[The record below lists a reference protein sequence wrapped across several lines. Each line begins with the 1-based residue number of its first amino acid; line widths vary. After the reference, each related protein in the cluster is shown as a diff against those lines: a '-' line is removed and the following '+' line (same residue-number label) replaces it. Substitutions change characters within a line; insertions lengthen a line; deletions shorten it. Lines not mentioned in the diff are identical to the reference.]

1 MTQHFDLLVRGGT
14 LFDGTGA
21 PGRLADVGVI
31 GDRIAAVGDL
41 AGATADRVVDASGK
55 AVAPGFIDVH
65 THDDRA
71 LLSNPDMAMKTSQG
85 VTTVVV
91 GNCGVSLS
99 PLAIDHRPPPPLDL
113 LGEQD
118 WYRFP
123 RMADYMAAVDAA
135 PAAVNAAC
143 LVGHGTLRVG
153 AMDDLL
159 RPATPAEIDRM
170 KERLAEGLAAGAIG
184 MSTGL
189 FYRPANAAPTE
200 EVIALAELLEPVGAI
215 YTSHMRDEGEQVME
229 SLHETFRIGR
239 EAGVRAI
246 VSHHKVIGTP
256 NFGRSEETLALIE
269 RTRVG
274 QDIGLD
280 CYPYVAAS
288 TVLDSSRLE
297 RCSRVMV
304 TWSTRHPE
312 VSGRDL
318 ADIAAEWGVSQLEA
332 VDRLNPAGAIYF
344 MMDEADVRRILSYPH
359 TIVASDG
366 LPHDSHPHPRLWGTF
381 PRVLGHYSRDV
392 GLFPLEEAVRRMTGL
407 PAERFRLTGRGQIAI
422 GAHADITVFDP
433 ATVIDSASFEHPA
446 TPARGIE
453 HVFVNG
459 RAVWTEGAST
469 GNRPGRLLRRQDLQ
483 AAA

>member
-1 MTQHFDLLVRGGT
+1 MTQHFDLIVRGGT
-14 LFDGTGA
+14 LYDGTGA
-21 PGRLADVGVI
+21 AGRPADVGVI

-41 AGATADRVVDASGK
+41 SGASADAVHDASGK

-99 PLAIDHRPPPPLDL
+99 PLAIDRRPPPPLDL
-113 LGEQD
+113 LGDQE

-153 AMDDLL
+153 SMDDLM
-159 RPATPAEIDRM
+159 RPATESEIAAM
-170 KERLAEGLAAGAIG
+170 KERLAEGLEAGAIG

-200 EVIALAELLEPVGAI
+200 EVIALAELLEPAGAL
-215 YTSHMRDEGEQVME
+215 YATHMRDEGEGVMD

-246 VSHHKVIGTP
+246 VSHHKVVGKP
-256 NFGRSEETLALIE
+256 NFGRSEETLALID
-269 RTRVG
+269 RTQG
-274 QDIGLD
+274 EQDIGLD

-297 RCSRVMV
+297 RSSRVMV
-304 TWSTRHPE
+304 TWSTKHPE

-318 ADIAAEWGVSQLEA
+318 ADIAAEWGISQIEA

-381 PRVLGHYSRDV
+381 PRVLGHYARDV
-392 GLFPLEEAVRRMTGL
+392 GLFPLEEAVRRMTSL
-407 PAERFRLTGRGQIAI
+407 PAERFRLSGRGRIAV

-433 ATVIDSASFEHPA
+433 ATVIDSATFEKPA
-446 TPARGIE
+446 TPAEGIDC
-453 HVFVNG
+453 VFVNG
-459 RAVWTEGAST
+459 RAVWAGGAST
-469 GNRPGRLLRRQDLQ
+469 GARPGRLLRRQELQ
-483 AAA
+483 RAG

>member
-1 MTQHFDLLVRGGT
+1 MTQHFDLIVRGGT
-14 LFDGTGA
+14 LYDGTGA
-21 PGRLADVGVI
+21 PGRRADVGVT

-41 AGATADRVVDASGK
+41 SAATADQVFDAAGK

-99 PLAIDHRPPPPLDL
+99 PLSIDRRPPPPLDL
-113 LGEQD
+113 LGDAD

-159 RPATPAEIDRM
+159 RPATPAEIDAM

-200 EVIALAELLEPVGAI
+200 EVIALAELLEPARAL
-215 YTSHMRDEGEQVME
+215 YTTHMRDEGEGVMD
-229 SLHETFRIGR
+229 SLQETFRIGR

-246 VSHHKVIGTP
+246 ISHHKVIGTP
-256 NFGRSEETLALIE
+256 NFGRSQETLALIE
-269 RTRVG
+269 RTRG
-274 QDIGLD
+274 EQDIGLD

-288 TVLDSSRLE
+288 TVLDSNRLE

-304 TWSTRHPE
+304 TWSTKHPD

-318 ADIAAEWGVSQLEA
+318 ADIAAEWGISQVEA

-392 GLFPLEEAVRRMTGL
+392 GLFPLEEAVRRMTTL
-407 PAERFRLTGRGQIAI
+407 PAERFGLTGRGRIAV

-433 ATVIDSASFEHPA
+433 ETVIDSATFEAPA

-453 HVFVNG
+453 RVFVNG
-459 RAVWTEGAST
+459 KAVWAGGAST
-469 GNRPGRLLRRQDLQ
+469 GARPGRLLRRQDLQ
-483 AAA
+483 QAA

>member
-14 LFDGTGA
+14 VFDGTGA
-21 PGRLADVGVI
+21 PGRLADVGVL
-31 GDRIAAVGDL
+31 GDRIAAIGDL
-41 AGATADRVVDASGK
+41 AGATADTVVEAAGR

-99 PLAIDHRPPPPLDL
+99 PLAIDRRPPPPLDL
-113 LGEQD
+113 LGAEE
-118 WYRFP
+118 WYRYP

-143 LVGHGTLRVG
+143 LVGHATLRVG

-159 RPATPAEIDRM
+159 RPATPAEINNM

-200 EVIALAELLEPVGAI
+200 EIIALAELLEPAGAI
-215 YTSHMRDEGEQVME
+215 YTTHMRDEGEGVMD
-229 SLHETFRIGR
+229 SLHESFRIGR

-246 VSHHKVIGTP
+246 ISHHKVIGTP

-269 RTRVG
+269 HTRTR

-304 TWSTRHPE
+304 TWSVKHPE

-318 ADIAAEWGVSQLEA
+318 SDIAAEWGISQLEA

-407 PAERFRLTGRGQIAI
+407 PAERFGLTGRGRLAV

-433 ATVIDSASFEHPA
+433 ATVIDSASFEKPA
-446 TPARGIE
+446 TPAAGIDR
-453 HVFVNG
+453 VIVNG
-459 RAVWTEGAST
+459 RAVWADGAPT
-469 GNRPGRLLRRQDLQ
+469 GAHPGRLLRRQDLQ
-483 AAA
+483 AA